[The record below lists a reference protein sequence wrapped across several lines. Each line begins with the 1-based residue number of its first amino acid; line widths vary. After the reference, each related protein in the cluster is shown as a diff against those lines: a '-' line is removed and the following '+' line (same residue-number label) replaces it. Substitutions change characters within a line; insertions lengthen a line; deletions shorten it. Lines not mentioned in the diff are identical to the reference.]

1 MVQLCLST
9 PPRRHCSPSS
19 LPQFPHNE
27 SLRTPRATKV
37 RHPLALLIQWL
48 MQPMAFLY
56 WEAAL
61 IQGLLQPLALLDW
74 EATLI
79 QWLYQPLP
87 L

>member
-1 MVQLCLST
+1 MLVN
-9 PPRRHCSPSS
+9 PSS
-19 LPQFPHNE
+19 QALFAFVAAAVSHKE
-27 SLRTPRATKV
+27 SHWTSRATEV
-37 RHPLALLIQWL
+37 CHPLALLIQGL
-48 MQPMAFLY
+48 LQPLALLY

-79 QWLYQPLP
+79 QGLFQPLP

>member
-1 MVQLCLST
+1 LST

-27 SLRTPRATKV
+27 SHWTSRATEV

-48 MQPMAFLY
+48 LQPLALLY

-79 QWLYQPLP
+79 QGLFQPLP